1 MLLGTDWLKIDYR
14 TLFRLR
20 PDGRIERENDPDC
33 SPGPRFWL
41 AGCADGNI
49 FGVHADVPK
58 NSNDELASL
67 VAAEPP
73 FTHPETPRYLNRY
86 LSILGRYRPAAHNF
100 GLIYE
105 LPQSLPYRSDARL
118 IGSDSEE
125 ARDFIHPLSPTGLCA
140 GLFELGFRHVADF
153 WPPWCVAVVDGEIAS
168 IAFAARLSDLGAE
181 LGLATAKAFR
191 GRGFAAAAT
200 AGWSRLPSLQSRILF
215 YSTNRDNSSSQRVAT
230 RLGLQLRGVS
240 LRIS

>member
-14 TLFRLR
+14 TLFRFR
-20 PDGRIERENDPDC
+20 PDGRIEDENDPDR

-41 AGCADGNI
+41 AGCAEGNI
-49 FGVHADVPK
+49 FGVRAGLPK
-58 NSNDELASL
+58 DSNAELESL

-73 FTHPETPRYLNRY
+73 FTHPATPKYLDRYL
-86 LSILGRYRPAAHNF
+86 LILGRHRPAAHNF

-105 LPQSLPYRSDARL
+105 LPQSLPYMSDARL

-125 ARDFIHPLSPTGLCA
+125 GRDFVRSLSTTGLSA
-140 GLFELGFRHVADF
+140 GLFELGFRDVAHF

-200 AGWSRLPSLQSRILF
+200 AGWSRLPSLQSRVLF
-215 YSTNRDNSSSQRVAT
+215 YSTDRNNISSQRVAA
-230 RLGLQLRGVS
+230 RLRLQLRGAS
-240 LRIS
+240 LRVS